1 MTYELY
7 MSHQDLVT
15 RLIQS
20 NVLKTSAI
28 IDAFKKIDRK
38 DFVLEAFA
46 DEAYGNYPISIGGGQ
61 TISQPWTVAFM
72 LELLN
77 PLAGDR
83 VLDIGSGSGWTTAL
97 LAHIVKDSKKQ
108 GKVFGIEIVPELCI
122 FGEKNCEKYKLI
134 SSGAAF
140 FYCGDAT
147 GGVTDQAPF
156 DKILCSAALQT
167 TELPQSWKD
176 QLRIG
181 GRMVVPMG
189 NSIFAF
195 DKVTEKDFIHQE
207 YEGFAFV
214 PFITSQNI

>member
-122 FGEKNCEKYKLI
+122 RSYR
-134 SSGAAF
+134 SGAIRQNTLQRGAS
-140 FYCGDAT
+140 DHRIAAIMERPVAHRWQD
-147 GGVTDQAPF
+147 GGAHGQQHF
-156 DKILCSAALQT
+156 CI
-167 TELPQSWKD
+167 
-176 QLRIG
+176 R
-181 GRMVVPMG
+181 
-189 NSIFAF
+189 
-195 DKVTEKDFIHQE
+195 
-207 YEGFAFV
+207 
-214 PFITSQNI
+214 

>member
-147 GGVTDQAPF
+147 GGVKDQAPF

>member
-122 FGEKNCEKYKLI
+122 FGEKNCENYKLI